1 MTRTASGSPEW
12 LFLQRFPHCALSSPL
27 SQGSSQQG
35 WPPLCMKFLRHQVGP
50 SSRKHL
56 FTGGSP
62 QFRSP
67 YALGCLWKACSSP
80 EKGEAERYFYGREGE
95 RQSVGSCGRAGQSQG
110 KVRSRVS
117 GKTPKQPHSL
127 VRAGLATCPLNS
139 LLPFSF
145 S

>member
-12 LFLQRFPHCALSSPL
+12 LFLQRFPHCALCSPYPWFLTARVASSVHEI
-27 SQGSSQQG
+27 SQTPGGTLQQKASSH
-35 WPPLCMKFLRHQVGP
+35 W
-50 SSRKHL
+50 
-56 FTGGSP
+56 SP
-62 QFRSP
+62 QFCFP

-80 EKGEAERYFYGREGE
+80 EKGEAERYLYGREGE
-95 RQSVGSCGRAGQSQG
+95 HQSVGSRGRAGQSEG
-110 KVRSRVS
+110 KVRNRVS

-127 VRAGLATCPLNS
+127 VRAGLATCPLSS